1 MEELDF
7 FCLTPINQNAS
18 ILTTSQRPE
27 SVNVK
32 GSVLE
37 KQFSLPNGWH
47 LILTTADSPYD
58 EALYITVIDQHFEV
72 TDQIEISSALVP
84 GILEDAEVQS
94 HNRLKFSFN
103 KADPYILTIDP
114 KGFIIPR
121 PSDKGRRP
129 FSTIFKKKYL
139 HIH

>member
-7 FCLTPINQNAS
+7 FYLTPINQNAS
-18 ILTTSQRPE
+18 ILTTSRRPE

-84 GILEDAEVQS
+84 GILEDVEVQS

-121 PSDKGRRP
+121 SSDKGRR
-129 FSTIFKKKYL
+129 
-139 HIH
+139 

>member
-7 FCLTPINQNAS
+7 FYLTPINQNAS
-18 ILTTSQRPE
+18 ILTTSRRPE

-84 GILEDAEVQS
+84 GILEDVEVQS

-121 PSDKGRRP
+121 SSDKGRRP
-129 FSTIFKKKYL
+129 LRTIFKKKYL

>member
-1 MEELDF
+1 MEEIDF
-7 FCLTPINQNAS
+7 FYLTPINQNAS
-18 ILTTSQRPE
+18 ILTTSRRPE

-72 TDQIEISSALVP
+72 ADQVEISSALVP

-94 HNRLKFSFN
+94 HNRLTFSFN

-129 FSTIFKKKYL
+129 FRTIFKKKYL